1 MANLKE
7 SDIEKLSKLCR
18 IECTEEEKKK
28 LLGNLSKILDYMTQL
43 QEVDTEGVPP
53 CNNVLE
59 SMGTVWRD
67 DEIGVLLPREKF
79 LDNAP
84 AHTGGMIRVPPVI
97 KF

>member
-1 MANLKE
+1 MSDLKE

-28 LLGNLSKILDYMTQL
+28 LLGNLSKILDYMVQL

-59 SMGTVWRD
+59 SIGTVWRD
-67 DEIGVLLPREKF
+67 DEIGVLLERDKF
-79 LDNAP
+79 LANAP

>member
-1 MANLKE
+1 MEELKE
-7 SDIEKLSKLCR
+7 QDIEKLSKLCR
-18 IECTEEEKKK
+18 IECTDEEKKT
-28 LLGNLSKILDYMTQL
+28 LQGNLSKILNYVAQL

-67 DEIGVLLPREKF
+67 DEVGTLLPREQF
-79 LDNAP
+79 LENAP